1 MLNRFTILRN
11 VSFIFRAALV
21 IAIMG
26 ITAYVVLPQIRV
38 HAASDSDAMKTIV
51 IPVEGMTCVS
61 CVARVKRTLTAI
73 DGVVEINVD
82 LEKRQTRVRY
92 IEGRVTPEQLTEAI
106 NNLGYRAGTLQRRSS
121 NDIGRISPDIL
132 SEPTERIAMG
142 NGHCLA
148 SRCSIQRH
156 MSLYAADWSR
166 SGRGS
171 GRC

>member
-106 NNLGYRAGTLQRRSS
+106 NNLGYRAGTLR
-121 NDIGRISPDIL
+121 
-132 SEPTERIAMG
+132 TEI
-142 NGHCLA
+142 
-148 SRCSIQRH
+148 IK
-156 MSLYAADWSR
+156 
-166 SGRGS
+166 
-171 GRC
+171 